1 MVRCENG
8 GAWVWEKGCENVDV
22 SKGCPYSTPPNSVL
36 WACFCLCRKQEQLSS
51 GTESGEEEV
60 ETAWAGLGNL
70 LGTPCSSS
78 PLQFFPTGA
87 GGLDLPGVNQL
98 RPRVGG
104 LLSFDDAQGYCFQSS
119 VPSSRA
125 AKIVGSLPS
134 PTIGRSGMKAAVIV
148 SLMLISGR
156 ISLAEFQTY
165 TSTLSLGFL

>member
-1 MVRCENG
+1 M
-8 GAWVWEKGCENVDV
+8 
-22 SKGCPYSTPPNSVL
+22 SKGCPYSAPPNSVL

-98 RPRVGG
+98 RPRLGR
-104 LLSFDDAQGYCFQSS
+104 LLSFVDSQGYCFLSS
-119 VPSSRA
+119 IRPSRA
-125 AKIVGSLPS
+125 AKTMGSIPS
-134 PTIGRSGMKAAVIV
+134 LTIGHSSMKAAVII
-148 SLMLISGR
+148 SHMLISAC
-156 ISLAEFQTY
+156 ISLDEFQTY
-165 TSTLSLGFL
+165 TSTLFLGFL